1 MSSAIR
7 GLRIVAGSL
16 LSAGVV
22 PGVMSRTS
30 TSTTAREDCAAD
42 GVRRHTSCAECWRKR
57 LKTIAGA
64 GFLPVSNAL
73 TNAKATTS
81 KATRS
86 KLIAKTSAITP
97 KTSFNTKRNNQ
108 ANKSDTTAPFKKFR
122 FRCNVRISSRH
133 PRPDKSNSL
142 NHTKKAEPSGMH
154 RFSRKSFCRQLQK
167 LHMAGSRRSANS
179 AAMTGKQSVFRPTAA
194 GFPRAPPPAGEKNAV
209 NHRTPHGVPGSRRA
223 AVRTRV
229 VATAGCDHGR
239 RRRHRRQP
247 VRLVAKPRCTRL
259 CSHDSRPHFQA
270 SNA

>member
-1 MSSAIR
+1 M
-7 GLRIVAGSL
+7 AGSL

-42 GVRRHTSCAECWRKR
+42 GVRRHTSCAEYWRKR

-142 NHTKKAEPSGMH
+142 NDTKKGRAIGTAPLQQKKLLPSISEITHGRIAALCKQSSNDRQTK
-154 RFSRKSFCRQLQK
+154 RFP
-167 LHMAGSRRSANS
+167 ANS
-179 AAMTGKQSVFRPTAA
+179 CRIPTSA
-194 GFPRAPPPAGEKNAV
+194 
-209 NHRTPHGVPGSRRA
+209 TTSR
-223 AVRTRV
+223 
-229 VATAGCDHGR
+229 
-239 RRRHRRQP
+239 
-247 VRLVAKPRCTRL
+247 
-259 CSHDSRPHFQA
+259 
-270 SNA
+270 